1 MRFFAGL
8 FAVAGALALYCAAAS
23 AETPAA
29 PAKPSAPSAR
39 DVPEQELERLLG
51 PVALYPDTLLSL
63 VLMAAT
69 YPSEVTEAAS
79 WSKRN
84 SGVQGEAAVR
94 AAMRQPW
101 DTSVKTLTGFP
112 LLLAQMQESMDW
124 TRRLGEVYL
133 ARETDMLETVQKL
146 RRRALAAGHLR
157 SGELA
162 VERRGAH
169 IVIEQAGGAAI
180 HVPHYSPPAV
190 YGPAT
195 STQHPSIEW
204 PAWPGYTRRGAM
216 AWGPAVPMSR
226 GFVYAGFDWDGRH
239 AHIASIRNYAPVAA
253 WSPARKSEEAQL
265 PASSSESPETKRDER
280 AAEMK
285 PRPAA
290 PATPPVPLVELIPP
304 PVPPRADSA
313 PAQAAAPREP
323 AATRPAP
330 LVDLA
335 KPKPVVIAKAAPNQA
350 AIPPA
355 EQAAERD
362 AGASLIRLMPDA
374 LAPTP
379 AQPRAAPESR
389 HAKPSPP
396 AAPARSEGG
405 RPDHWVERHATE
417 PASPT
422 ASEASGM
429 RAPLAVETQR
439 PEIAAIKREEA
450 AVIAIRTEQA
460 ARTFSQE
467 TAASAT
473 PAAKPRP
480 RVFASDADRRTLDG
494 LPGLQPRR

>member
-23 AETPAA
+23 AETAAA
-29 PAKPSAPSAR
+29 PAEPSAPSAH

-190 YGPAT
+190 YGPAA

-216 AWGPAVPMSR
+216 AWGPAVP
-226 GFVYAGFDWDGRH
+226 
-239 AHIASIRNYAPVAA
+239 
-253 WSPARKSEEAQL
+253 Q
-265 PASSSESPETKRDER
+265 
-280 AAEMK
+280 
-285 PRPAA
+285 
-290 PATPPVPLVELIPP
+290 
-304 PVPPRADSA
+304 
-313 PAQAAAPREP
+313 
-323 AATRPAP
+323 
-330 LVDLA
+330 
-335 KPKPVVIAKAAPNQA
+335 
-350 AIPPA
+350 
-355 EQAAERD
+355 
-362 AGASLIRLMPDA
+362 
-374 LAPTP
+374 
-379 AQPRAAPESR
+379 
-389 HAKPSPP
+389 
-396 AAPARSEGG
+396 
-405 RPDHWVERHATE
+405 
-417 PASPT
+417 
-422 ASEASGM
+422 
-429 RAPLAVETQR
+429 
-439 PEIAAIKREEA
+439 
-450 AVIAIRTEQA
+450 
-460 ARTFSQE
+460 
-467 TAASAT
+467 
-473 PAAKPRP
+473 
-480 RVFASDADRRTLDG
+480 
-494 LPGLQPRR
+494 